1 MENLNFHSTA
11 KFNSAKMQKFH
22 DFCEPQNFLLAKISD
37 NKVNLLNLKEVQTG

>member
-11 KFNSAKMQKFH
+11 KFNSAKMQKFRG
-22 DFCEPQNFLLAKISD
+22 FCELQNFLLAKISD